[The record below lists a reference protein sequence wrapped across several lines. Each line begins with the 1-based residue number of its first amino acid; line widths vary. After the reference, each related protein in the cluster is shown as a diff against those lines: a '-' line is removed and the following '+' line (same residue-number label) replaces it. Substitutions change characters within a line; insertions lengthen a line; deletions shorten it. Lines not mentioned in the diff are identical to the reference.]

1 MPPIFLMNNRK
12 LWETSSGSELTRSMT
27 ISDLSLAVKKV
38 FNCYTFAF
46 INVDLILKE
55 IKVLPGKTTN

>member
-12 LWETSSGSELTRSMT
+12 LLETSSGSELTRSMT
-27 ISDLSLAVKKV
+27 ISDLRKINISLAVKNV

-46 INVDLILKE
+46 INVDLILK
-55 IKVLPGKTTN
+55 